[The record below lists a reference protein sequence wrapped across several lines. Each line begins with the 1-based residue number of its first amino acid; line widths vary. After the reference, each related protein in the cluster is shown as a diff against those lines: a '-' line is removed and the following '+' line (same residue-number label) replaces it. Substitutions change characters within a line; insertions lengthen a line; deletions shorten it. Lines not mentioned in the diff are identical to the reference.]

1 MNSLGFQY
9 ADDVLSGK
17 QIACQYVQQACQRF
31 MDDLQRK
38 DFVFK
43 SNKVNRVVKFIADL
57 QHGAGEHENKHFI
70 LEPWQHFI
78 IMNLYGFYWKKS
90 GKRRFK
96 YSYIEMAKK
105 NGKTAFSSARCLY
118 HLSYD
123 GEGAAEVLQVA
134 NSKEQA
140 FIAYRITKGFIKKL
154 DPQERFFKRFRSDIL
169 FPLNDSFLKVLAT
182 DDTKMDG
189 YNCNFGL
196 IDEWHSAVNS
206 RTRDVIRSGQAMREN
221 PMLDTITTAGFDKD
235 TPCYE
240 LRTTCT
246 EILKGVKKDDSMF
259 TIIYTLDE
267 VDKWQDPKVWI
278 KSNPNLG
285 VTVHEDFLQQQVH
298 QAENNPSDEVGV
310 RTKNLNEWVDSKET
324 WIPDKYILDATKKVN
339 PKEKELYVGVDLA
352 SVQDL
357 TAVAYHWV
365 EKGRHKFKIDYYLPS
380 ESLQTRPDKELY
392 KEWAMQKHIII
403 TPGNVTDYE
412 YITRDLLEKHK
423 DNYIVKVG
431 YDVYNATQWAIIAT
445 NENLPLEPCSQSIG
459 NFNKPTR
466 EFERLMMKGEVDM
479 DDNPVTRYCLRN
491 VQLRMDHNGNVKPDK
506 KQNKKKIDGVTAA
519 LQALTMYQAH
529 ANTYIGSI
537 F

>member
-17 QIACQYVQQACQRF
+17 QIACLYVQQACRRF

-38 DFVFK
+38 DLYFK
-43 SNKVNRVVKFIADL
+43 PNKVNKVVEFIADL
-57 QHGAGEHENKHFI
+57 QHGAGEHENKYFI

-140 FIAYRITKGFIKKL
+140 YIAYRITKGFIKKL

-196 IDEWHSAVNS
+196 IDEWHSALNS
-206 RTRDVIRSGQAMREN
+206 RTRDVIRSGQAMRKN

-235 TPCYE
+235 VPCYE

-267 VDKWQDPKVWI
+267 GDKWQDPKVWI

-285 VTVHEDFLQQQVH
+285 VTVHKT
-298 QAENNPSDEVGV
+298 SCS
-310 RTKNLNEWVDSKET
+310 SKS
-324 WIPDKYILDATKKVN
+324 I
-339 PKEKELYVGVDLA
+339 
-352 SVQDL
+352 
-357 TAVAYHWV
+357 
-365 EKGRHKFKIDYYLPS
+365 RRKII
-380 ESLQTRPDKELY
+380 
-392 KEWAMQKHIII
+392 H
-403 TPGNVTDYE
+403 
-412 YITRDLLEKHK
+412 
-423 DNYIVKVG
+423 
-431 YDVYNATQWAIIAT
+431 
-445 NENLPLEPCSQSIG
+445 
-459 NFNKPTR
+459 
-466 EFERLMMKGEVDM
+466 LMKWE
-479 DDNPVTRYCLRN
+479 
-491 VQLRMDHNGNVKPDK
+491 
-506 KQNKKKIDGVTAA
+506 
-519 LQALTMYQAH
+519 
-529 ANTYIGSI
+529 
-537 F
+537 